1 MVVQEIVAA
10 AVLNRISLIRPSA
23 TFSHPMGEGIFF
35 AVFVLLS
42 MNILFFCANFFAA
55 ACSDVAQIG
64 NLLYRRIAFGWAP
77 GAARSSDPVAASGL
91 PIRDTAEYNSALL
104 RLRLGRAKFYC
115 G

>member
-64 NLLYRRIAFGWAP
+64 NLLYRGLAIRRASETSNG
-77 GAARSSDPVAASGL
+77 RRLPVG
-91 PIRDTAEYNSALL
+91 DTAD
-104 RLRLGRAKFYC
+104 
-115 G
+115 